1 MVSKEFFKQLEI
13 ISEERGIELEKIIEA
28 VKEGLTKACKKANG
42 GMQIRVELKPEK
54 HEILIYSQQLV
65 VSDITSQ
72 EEDAMPQILLADAK
86 KINSK
91 IKEGDVL
98 EQLVNPKD
106 FGRIAASTG
115 KQVFNNALR
124 NVEKDKK
131 YNHFKSMEN
140 EMINADVVQIS
151 ADFITLNIGYETTTL
166 LPIREKLPN
175 DDFQVGDRVKVYI
188 SAVESTAKGPKI
200 FVSRSDKNLVTRLME
215 TIIPE
220 IKDGIIEIKGIA
232 RDAGDRTKI
241 AIYSNDPHVDSIGS
255 CVGEGGARIREVVN
269 ALNGEKIDLYRYSDD
284 PIELIKN
291 SLQPAQV
298 IGVVNLD
305 PKMKTSLA
313 IVPDDQLSLAIG
325 KAGQNV
331 RLAVQSCGWKIDI
344 KSASD
349 AKKEGI
355 RY

>member
-1 MVSKEFFKQLEI
+1 MISKEFFKQLET
-13 ISEERGIELEKIIEA
+13 ISEERGIELDRITDAI
-28 VKEGLTKACKKANG
+28 KEGLTKACKKANG
-42 GMQIRVELKPEK
+42 GMQVRVELKPEK
-54 HEILIYSQQLV
+54 HEILIFSQQAV
-65 VSDITSQ
+65 VDELTDLQ
-72 EEDAMPQILLADAK
+72 EDEMPQILLSDAK

-91 IKEGDVL
+91 IKAGDVL
-98 EQLVNPKD
+98 EQVVNPKD

-124 NVEKDKK
+124 TVEKDKK
-131 YNHFKSMEN
+131 YNHFKAMEN
-140 EMINADVVQIS
+140 EMINADVVSIS
-151 ADFITLNIGYETTTL
+151 DEFITLNIGYDTTTL
-166 LPIREKLPN
+166 LPTREKLPI

-188 SAVESTAKGPKI
+188 SMVELTPKGPKI
-200 FVSRSDKNLVTRLME
+200 YVSRSDKNLVTRLME

-220 IKDGIIEIKGIA
+220 IKEGIIEIKGIA

-255 CVGEGGARIREVVN
+255 CVGEGGARIREVVS
-269 ALNGEKIDLYRYSDD
+269 ALNGEKVDLYRYSDD
-284 PIELIKN
+284 PETLIKN

-298 IGVVNLD
+298 IGVANID
-305 PKMKTSLA
+305 PKAKSSLA

-349 AKKEGI
+349 AKKDGI